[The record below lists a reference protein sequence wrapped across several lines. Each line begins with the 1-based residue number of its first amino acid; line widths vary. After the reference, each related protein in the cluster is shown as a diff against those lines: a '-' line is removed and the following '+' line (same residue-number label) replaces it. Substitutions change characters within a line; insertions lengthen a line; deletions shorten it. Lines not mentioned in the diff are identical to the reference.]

1 MRMANDFSRPRRMS
15 KSALVVFFVKNLRGN
30 TGLFLLCLALNPGFR
45 DDETSFGQAALMV
58 LAMLAA
64 FLVLAATVAF
74 VNYYYRKYYVEDGN
88 LVFIHGALRKE
99 KTSVPLGKV
108 QSLRTKRGPIYRL
121 LDMRGVSFDTLASA
135 SAEIELILDNDDWDA
150 LLSRVEAGEDSSEA
164 REEAA
169 SPVHEKT
176 MEQKTFKLDV
186 DNANLLK
193 GALCQNHLK
202 GFAVLLAA
210 FSALFHQLQSLGDG
224 AVTYVVDYVDAH
236 STHLSFSWLAIV
248 ALTAI
253 LYVVVLLLWT
263 GKVFLRYANMDI
275 QMGERQLFFESGLFS
290 RASSRF
296 SRDKICTLRVKRNF
310 MERWLHCGT
319 ISLRQALNATDEKNG
334 RDVRIYGSDHA
345 SKFLDWWLGT
355 DDNARQPVIS
365 ARPGYG
371 LLAYTIRFDL
381 LVSLAAIVVLC
392 AFGLYAW
399 LLVPA
404 FYMLVSLAKGFLA
417 VRHGGITLRNGYLEV
432 RDGKFAEARNYL
444 KYDNVEVVRMTA
456 TPFTPR
462 FHRVSLTIST
472 NGTSF
477 TLRSLKASEARAI
490 YELLLCR
497 GCLDEATQSLRPTSP
512 PR

>member
-45 DDETSFGQAALMV
+45 DDETPLWQALLIA

-64 FLVLAATVAF
+64 FLVLAAAAAF
-74 VNYYYRKYYVEDGN
+74 VSYHYRKYYVEDGN
-88 LVFIHGALRKE
+88 LVFLHGALRKE
-99 KTSVPLGKV
+99 KTSVPLRKV
-108 QSLRTKRGPIYRL
+108 QTLRTKRGLIYRM
-121 LDMRGVSFDTLASA
+121 LDMKGVSFDTLASA

-193 GALCQNHLK
+193 GALCQNHLR
-202 GFAVLLAA
+202 GLVVLFGAL
-210 FSALFHQLQSLGDG
+210 SALWSQLQSLGDG
-224 AVTYVVDYVDAH
+224 AVTYVVDYVGTRA
-236 STHLSFSWLAIV
+236 TGLSLSAPAVVGL
-248 ALTAI
+248 LAI
-253 LYVVVLLLWT
+253 LYALALLLWT

-275 QMGERQLFFESGLFS
+275 RMGEKQLFFESGLFS

-334 RDVRIYGSDHA
+334 RVVKIYGSDHA
-345 SKFLDWWLGT
+345 GKFLDWWLGT
-355 DDNARQPVIS
+355 DENARQPVIS

-381 LVSLAAIVVLC
+381 PVSLAAAAVLC
-392 AFGLYAW
+392 VCGLYAW

-477 TLRSLKASEARAI
+477 TLRSLKASEARDI

>member
-1 MRMANDFSRPRRMS
+1 M
-15 KSALVVFFVKNLRGN
+15 
-30 TGLFLLCLALNPGFR
+30 
-45 DDETSFGQAALMV
+45 
-58 LAMLAA
+58 
-64 FLVLAATVAF
+64 
-74 VNYYYRKYYVEDGN
+74 
-88 LVFIHGALRKE
+88 
-99 KTSVPLGKV
+99 
-108 QSLRTKRGPIYRL
+108 
-121 LDMRGVSFDTLASA
+121 SFDTLASA
-135 SAEIELILDNDDWDA
+135 SAEIELILDNDDWNA
-150 LLSRVEAGEDSSEA
+150 LLSRVEAGEDSPEA
-164 REEAA
+164 LEEAA

-176 MEQKTFKLDV
+176 MGQNTWKLGV
-186 DNANLLK
+186 GNANLLK
-193 GALCQNHLK
+193 GALCQNHLR
-202 GFAVLLAA
+202 GLVVLFGAV
-210 FSALFHQLQSLGDG
+210 SALWSQLQSLGDG
-224 AVTYVVDYVDAH
+224 AVEYVVDYVDAH

-248 ALTAI
+248 ALAAI

-275 QMGERQLFFESGLFS
+275 RMGERQLFFESGLFS

-319 ISLRQALNATDEKNG
+319 IGLRQALNATDEQNG
-334 RDVRIYGSDHA
+334 RDVRIYGSAHA

-355 DDNARQPVIS
+355 DENSRQPVIS

-392 AFGLYAW
+392 ICGLYAW

-417 VRHGGITLRNGYLEV
+417 VRHGGITLRNGYVEI

-444 KYDNVEVVRMTA
+444 KYDNVEVVRMIA

-477 TLRSLKASEARAI
+477 TLRSLKASEARDI

>member
-1 MRMANDFSRPRRMS
+1 MS
-15 KSALVVFFVKNLRGN
+15 KSALAVFFVKNLRGYA
-30 TGLFLLCLALNPGFR
+30 GLFLLCLAVNPFFR
-45 DDETSFGQAALMV
+45 DGETSFGQAALMV

-64 FLVLAATVAF
+64 FLALAAAAAF
-74 VNYYYRKYYVEDGN
+74 VSYHYRKYYVEDGN
-88 LVFIHGALRKE
+88 LVFLHGALRKE

-108 QSLRTKRGPIYRL
+108 QTLRTKRGLIYRM
-121 LDMRGVSFDTLASA
+121 LDMRGVSFDTLASN
-135 SAEIELILDNDDWDA
+135 SAEIELVLDDDDWDA
-150 LLSRVEAGEDSSEA
+150 LLSRVEAQEGTS
-164 REEAA
+164 RGRGEAA
-169 SPVHEKT
+169 AAASGETGGQDAGRLNVG
-176 MEQKTFKLDV
+176 
-186 DNANLLK
+186 NANLLK

-210 FSALFHQLQSLGDG
+210 FSALWSQLQSLGDG

-275 QMGERQLFFESGLFS
+275 RMGEKQLFFESGLFS

-319 ISLRQALNATDEKNG
+319 ISLRQALNATDEQNG
-334 RDVRIYGSDHA
+334 RDARIYGSDHA
-345 SKFLDWWLGT
+345 SEFLDWWLGT

>member
-45 DDETSFGQAALMV
+45 DDETPLWQALLIA

-64 FLVLAATVAF
+64 FLVLAAAAAF
-74 VNYYYRKYYVEDGN
+74 VSYHYRKYYVEDGN
-88 LVFIHGALRKE
+88 LVFLHGALRKE
-99 KTSVPLGKV
+99 KTSVPLRKV
-108 QSLRTKRGPIYRL
+108 QTLRTKRGLIYRM
-121 LDMRGVSFDTLASA
+121 LDMKGVSFDTLAST
-135 SAEIELILDNDDWDA
+135 SAEIELILDDDDWDA
-150 LLSRVEAGEDSSEA
+150 LLSRVEAQEGTSKERDDAAAAAPGETGGQD
-164 REEAA
+164 
-169 SPVHEKT
+169 VG
-176 MEQKTFKLDV
+176 KLDV

-193 GALCQNHLK
+193 GALCQNHLR
-202 GFAVLLAA
+202 GLVVLFGA
-210 FSALFHQLQSLGDG
+210 FSALWSQLQSLGDG

-275 QMGERQLFFESGLFS
+275 RMGERQLFFESGLFS

-310 MERWLHCGT
+310 MERWLRCAT
-319 ISLRQALNATDEKNG
+319 IGLRQALNATDEKNG

-355 DDNARQPVIS
+355 DDNARQPIIS

-381 LVSLAAIVVLC
+381 PVSLAAIVVLC

-417 VRHGGITLRNGYLEV
+417 VRHGGITLRNGYMEV

>member
-45 DDETSFGQAALMV
+45 DDETPLWQALLIA

-64 FLVLAATVAF
+64 FVALAAAAAF
-74 VNYYYRKYYVEDGN
+74 VSYYYRKYYVEDGN

-121 LDMRGVSFDTLASA
+121 LDMKGVSFDTLAST
-135 SAEIELILDNDDWDA
+135 SAEIELILDDDDWDA

-193 GALCQNHLK
+193 GALCQNHLR
-202 GFAVLLAA
+202 GLVVLFGAL
-210 FSALFHQLQSLGDG
+210 SALWSQLQSLGDG

-275 QMGERQLFFESGLFS
+275 RMGEKQLFFESGLFS

-319 ISLRQALNATDEKNG
+319 ISLRQALNATDEQNG

-355 DDNARQPVIS
+355 DDNARQPIIS

-417 VRHGGITLRNGYLEV
+417 VRHGGIMLRNGYVEI

-444 KYDNVEVVRMTA
+444 KYDSIEVARVTA

>member
-1 MRMANDFSRPRRMS
+1 MERVTEFSRPRRMS
-15 KSALVVFFVKNLRGN
+15 KSALAVFFVKNLRGYA
-30 TGLFLLCLALNPGFR
+30 GLFLLCLALNPGFR
-45 DDETSFGQAALMV
+45 DDETPLWQALLIA

-193 GALCQNHLK
+193 GALCQNHLR
-202 GFAVLLAA
+202 GLVVLFGAL
-210 FSALFHQLQSLGDG
+210 SALWSQLQSLGDG

-275 QMGERQLFFESGLFS
+275 RMGERQLFFESGLFS

-319 ISLRQALNATDEKNG
+319 ISLKQALNATDEQNG

-355 DDNARQPVIS
+355 DDNARQPIIS

-392 AFGLYAW
+392 VCGLYAW

-417 VRHGGITLRNGYLEV
+417 VRHGGIMLRNGYVEI

-444 KYDNVEVVRMTA
+444 KYDNIEVARVTA

-477 TLRSLKASEARAI
+477 TLRSLKASEARDI